1 MSIATAKAGPQKS
14 SASAKIMAVM
24 RRFGPYVSAGGPSV
38 WFLKSKFPAQ
48 TCILPASSST
58 SNILGCALFPSARI
72 LLPDPA
78 SNSVRPYTR
87 SFRSADRKDQCQM
100 KLVSVNVGLP
110 REVTWHGEIVT
121 TAIYKQ
127 PVEGRVPLRKLNL
140 NGDRQADLTVHG
152 GEHKAVYCYP
162 VEHYV
167 YWKKELPGRDLPL
180 AMFGENFT
188 TEGLVEN
195 SVHLG
200 DRFSIGS
207 AEVVV
212 TQPRLPCYKL
222 GVRFQ
227 ADDMVK
233 RFLESARTGF
243 YLAVTREGEVGAGDE
258 IQLLARAPHAVPVP
272 EITRLYV
279 AKRYAADDLASVR
292 RALQVAAL
300 PENWKAYF
308 RDRLAKTNL
317 ERRPPRLVSRT
328 LRSGSA

>member
-1 MSIATAKAGPQKS
+1 
-14 SASAKIMAVM
+14 
-24 RRFGPYVSAGGPSV
+24 
-38 WFLKSKFPAQ
+38 
-48 TCILPASSST
+48 
-58 SNILGCALFPSARI
+58 
-72 LLPDPA
+72 
-78 SNSVRPYTR
+78 
-87 SFRSADRKDQCQM
+87 M

-110 REVTWHGEIVT
+110 REVTWHGKIVT

-127 PVEGRVPLRKLNL
+127 PVEGHEPLRKLNL
-140 NGDRQADLTVHG
+140 NGDCQGDLTVHG

-200 DRFSIGS
+200 DQFSVGS

-222 GVRFQ
+222 GIRFQ

-233 RFLESARTGF
+233 RFLASARTGF
-243 YLAVTREGEVGAGDE
+243 YLAITREGEVGSGDN
-258 IQLLARAPHAVPVP
+258 IKLMARDPHAVPVS

-308 RDRLAKTNL
+308 RDRLAKANL
-317 ERRPPRLVSRT
+317 
-328 LRSGSA
+328 